1 MQRKEQ
7 EYASLQE
14 EVSKLNSKLDKVR
27 QEHAAEMGEVMVCVV
42 IYRDG

>member
-27 QEHAAEMGEVMVCVV
+27 QEHAAEMGEDVVLVV
-42 IYRDG
+42 IYRDR